1 MKIKEICE
9 YGKKSNIKAGEGLTK
24 GSIKFFTS
32 SSESNKFVNEA
43 QFNRPG
49 IIMGTGGNATLHYCD
64 KPFSVSTDCLVFF
77 PKIKLSTK
85 YLYYFFRSNFHILES
100 GFKGAGLK
108 HTSRKYIDEISIN
121 HIPSIEKQNKIV
133 VSLDKLIDTIIK
145 KNQQLSEYDQ
155 LVKNQFLELFED
167 KYKKIK
173 VSTKLRTTSGGT
185 PKSSKKEYYANGTI
199 PWLISGEV
207 NQGRIYKTKKF
218 ITEKGLT
225 NSSAKWI
232 PEKSIVIAMYGATAG
247 KVGIVE
253 MTTTTNQ
260 AICSVLPSDE
270 FIPEYLRFAF
280 EYISDELAGKAVG
293 GGQPN
298 ISQAIIRDSFIFNP
312 PIEVQKKFSDFA
324 QNVEKLKLIVK
335 QSINE
340 TQKLFDSL
348 MQEHFG

>member
-85 YLYYFFRSNFHILES
+85 YLYYFFLGNFHILES

-133 VSLDKLIDTIIK
+133 VNLDKLIDTIIK

>member
-32 SSESNKFVNEA
+32 SSESNKYVNEA

-64 KPFSVSTDCLVFF
+64 KPFSVSTDCLVLF

-85 YLYYFFRSNFHILES
+85 YLYYFFRGNFHILES

-218 ITEKGLT
+218 ITEKGLS

-324 QNVEKLKLIVK
+324 QHVEKLKLIVK